1 MQAADRIRNVALVG
15 HRGSG
20 KTSLHEALLHEAG
33 ATTRLGS
40 VADGTT
46 VSDSDDDEKARGMSI
61 SASLAS
67 FDWRDVKVNLIDT
80 PGEPSFIAD
89 ALGALRVCESA
100 VFVVNGVLGVEV
112 GTQRLWQRAQELG
125 VARLI
130 YVNMLDRERAAFF
143 RVLEALKDAFGPHV
157 VATEIPIGSEHNTR
171 GVIDLVDMKAYEYAD
186 GVCTEVPIPDD
197 LADVAQEY
205 REKLMDE
212 VAENSES
219 LMERYLEG
227 EEISHEEIVT
237 ALEDGTDHGHI
248 FPVTCGVATT
258 RLGSNRL
265 LDAIVDDLPSPV
277 QHGGLQLDGMRLEP
291 DADGEMFSYVF
302 KTRADPY
309 AGRINLFRV
318 YQGTVTH
325 DTQVLNTRTHHK
337 ERIGQLLV
345 PQGKD
350 VKQAEAFGP
359 GDIGA
364 VAKLKETRAGD
375 WLAARDEP
383 LQMPSIKLPAPVMA
397 FAMEPKS
404 KGDEDKVF
412 TALRRLQ
419 EEDPTIDLH
428 RDMQTGEQIVAGL
441 SQIHVEVIV
450 ERMRARFG
458 AEVTLKPPRVPYQ
471 ETIRTGAKAHGRHK
485 KQTGGRGQFGDCHIE
500 IEPLAGGDFE
510 FVNAI
515 KGGVI
520 PTGFI
525 PAVEK
530 GVLDAMS
537 TGTVAGYP
545 VKGVRVRLF
554 DGSYHSVDSSEM
566 AFKLAGSLAM
576 KQALAQAGAVL
587 LEPIMLLTASVPD
600 ESVGDVMG
608 DLSSRRGR
616 PLGTEAVGG
625 MTEVKAEVPMA
636 EILTYAPDLR
646 SLTGGQ
652 GEYTM
657 EFLRY
662 EEVPAHLAQKVVEKA
677 QEEEEVR
684 AASGLATLQR
694 RGPQPGHT
702 HQPVRHRVRRLR
714 AHAAAGRARRD
725 LPGRR
730 LAARGVRPVH
740 GAGAARGLDPRVG
753 RRRARAAAHAP
764 RRARAVAA
772 RAPAGAPRAC
782 PRRAG
787 GHGRGRRG
795 RAARGRRDAASAA
808 PPAPRARGAHQRRPQ
823 DAARAGGLQ
832 RLRPH
837 AHGRRRGALA
847 RRPGRLRPAAD
858 RPPERGLD
866 HGDVGAQLVPLRDR
880 SLGRGRRRAARR
892 PGRRAVGADAR
903 GAGSQRRGGRAR
915 RATSHVNT

>member
-1 MQAADRIRNVALVG
+1 
-15 HRGSG
+15 
-20 KTSLHEALLHEAG
+20 
-33 ATTRLGS
+33 
-40 VADGTT
+40 
-46 VSDSDDDEKARGMSI
+46 MSR
-61 SASLAS
+61 SS
-67 FDWRDVKVNLIDT
+67 
-80 PGEPSFIAD
+80 
-89 ALGALRVCESA
+89 
-100 VFVVNGVLGVEV
+100 
-112 GTQRLWQRAQELG
+112 TQRLWQRAQELG
-125 VARLI
+125 VARLV
-130 YVNMLDRERAAFF
+130 YVNMLDRERADFF
-143 RVLEALKDAFGPHV
+143 RVLDSLKEAFGPHV
-157 VATEIPIGSEHNTR
+157 VATEIPIGSEHDTR

-186 GVCTEVPIPDD
+186 GECTEIPIPDD
-197 LADVAQEY
+197 LADLAQEY

-212 VAENSES
+212 VAENSEA

-227 EEISHEEIVT
+227 EEISHDEIVT

-248 FPVTCGVATT
+248 FPVACGVATS
-258 RLGSNRL
+258 RLASDRL

-277 QHGGLQLDGMRLEP
+277 QHGALETENMTLEP
-291 DADGEMFSYVF
+291 DPDGEMFAYVF

-325 DTQVLNTRTHHK
+325 DTHVLNTRTHHK

-345 PQGKD
+345 PQGKEF
-350 VKQAEAFGP
+350 KQTEAFGP

-364 VAKLKETRAGD
+364 VAKLKETHAGD

-383 LQMPSIKLPAPVMA
+383 VQMPSIKLPAPVMA
-397 FAMEPKS
+397 FAMEPAS

-458 AEVTLKPPRVPYQ
+458 AEVNLKPPRVPYQ
-471 ETIRTGAKAHGRHK
+471 ETIRQGAKAHGRHK

-537 TGTVAGYP
+537 SGAVAGYP
-545 VKGVRVRLF
+545 VKGVRVKLF

-576 KQALAQAGAVL
+576 KQALEQAGSVL
-587 LEPIMLLTASVPD
+587 LEPIMMLTASVPD
-600 ESVGDVMG
+600 DSVGDVMG

-677 QEEEEVR
+677 HEEE
-684 AASGLATLQR
+684 
-694 RGPQPGHT
+694 
-702 HQPVRHRVRRLR
+702 
-714 AHAAAGRARRD
+714 
-725 LPGRR
+725 
-730 LAARGVRPVH
+730 
-740 GAGAARGLDPRVG
+740 
-753 RRRARAAAHAP
+753 AAAHA
-764 RRARAVAA
+764 
-772 RAPAGAPRAC
+772 
-782 PRRAG
+782 
-787 GHGRGRRG
+787 
-795 RAARGRRDAASAA
+795 
-808 PPAPRARGAHQRRPQ
+808 
-823 DAARAGGLQ
+823 
-832 RLRPH
+832 
-837 AHGRRRGALA
+837 
-847 RRPGRLRPAAD
+847 
-858 RPPERGLD
+858 
-866 HGDVGAQLVPLRDR
+866 
-880 SLGRGRRRAARR
+880 
-892 PGRRAVGADAR
+892 
-903 GAGSQRRGGRAR
+903 
-915 RATSHVNT
+915 